1 MRVRATPNADAS
13 LPRDPQELQGLQ
25 GAHQQLKVSGDK
37 LGITKK
43 SLEEL
48 EKTEEGSVTS
58 PHIAPPARTAPPD

>member
-1 MRVRATPNADAS
+1 MRPARG
-13 LPRDPQELQGLQ
+13 PQELQGLQ

-48 EKTEEGSVTS
+48 EKTEEGKRDPALSS
-58 PHIAPPARTAPPD
+58 GARAPVAAHA